1 MSKRQL
7 PTSEHAS
14 PVDRALEKAV
24 LALQMQ
30 RFEEAERVASQVLKS
45 NRGSVLAACILG
57 RALLAQKRADEA
69 IDVLQR
75 AARRS
80 GDPEAETLF
89 AVALAAAGRRSEAIE
104 QLQRTTA
111 RRPPFPPAFIELGGQ
126 LSNAG
131 RFDEGI
137 ELLERAVSRL
147 RQIASI

>member
-45 NRGSVLAACILG
+45 NRGSVPAACILG

-80 GDPEAETLF
+80 GDPELKPC
-89 AVALAAAGRRSEAIE
+89 LPWPW
-104 QLQRTTA
+104 
-111 RRPPFPPAFIELGGQ
+111 RPPDDAARP
-126 LSNAG
+126 LSSCSARPRGVHPFRRHSSNSAASSPTP
-131 RFDEGI
+131 DV
-137 ELLERAVSRL
+137 LTKASNCSRAASRL